1 MPSITLRV
9 MELKGQSLSTMDM
22 AFLGMMGMKVPMN
35 KNATEPMTLM
45 DWLKEPQFYLVA
57 AIDNATTLFV
67 GISQSYIVFYIQDT
81 LALPKEYV
89 SIIPLVMYITGLL
102 MSSSMKVI
110 YTKFGMNVS
119 MILSGIVGIGILNNS
134 RQAN

>member
-22 AFLGMMGMKVPMN
+22 AFLGVLGMKVPM
-35 KNATEPMTLM
+35 KKDATEPMTLM